1 MPERFLR
8 SDGTLNEDNIPWA
21 FGFGRRIWCVDANAC
36 SSIQVANNGVHSP
49 GRHVADASLWSA
61 MVSILALFTIKKT
74 EGSENVKWTTGV
86 STYVTV
92 HAERGVHTDA
102 ML

>member
-1 MPERFLR
+1 
-8 SDGTLNEDNIPWA
+8 
-21 FGFGRRIWCVDANAC
+21 
-36 SSIQVANNGVHSP
+36 
-49 GRHVADASLWSA
+49 

>member
-1 MPERFLR
+1 MPERFLH

-36 SSIQVANNGVHSP
+36 ASIHVADMFHSP

-61 MVSILALFTIKKT
+61 MVCMLALFRIEKT
-74 EGSENVKWTTGV
+74 EGSDNVEWMTGV
-86 STYVTV
+86 TTCVTV
-92 HAERGVHTDA
+92 SPWCVQLTSDFF
-102 ML
+102 